1 MAIATEASDGG
12 LGTIQ
17 SSHGAYPADAVR
29 AGLIGFGLY
38 EVARGIAPAGG
49 CAVSGTGRDHD
60 RAERATL
67 DLPLGF
73 ALLAAVQRRSWRSPL
88 LALGSVSWAVRALR
102 QVTGGTRSAR
112 RWPER
117 VKRAK
122 LALGA
127 GALGW
132 LFSRASRAERW
143 AAR

>member
-1 MAIATEASDGG
+1 MAIATEASASE
-12 LGTIQ
+12 LGQIPPLHAT
-17 SSHGAYPADAVR
+17 HTPDAIR

-38 EVARGIAPAGG
+38 ELARGIAPAGPCPG
-49 CAVSGTGRDHD
+49 GELE
-60 RAERATL
+60 RAERATF

-73 ALLAAVQRRSWRSPL
+73 ALLAAVRRRSWRSPL
-88 LALGSVSWAVRALR
+88 LALGSLSWAVRALR
-102 QVTGGTRSAR
+102 LVNGDTRSAR

-117 VKRAK
+117 VERAK
-122 LALGA
+122 LTLGA